1 MEYFFKHCWLVWP
14 HRPSNI
20 ADGTDT
26 LVYLL
31 ATLLLYSIVN
41 HRKIKL
47 ALTGK
52 LHPCWQLLC
61 HKVLSMWPESSAIT
75 LQFHL
80 LCYFHIGPLQWT
92 FKKETGVLLHR
103 KFSQLSAA
111 PGNIIIHFFPLDWR
125 WGACFSAVEALVT
138 ICSDCQLFP
147 NSAIIFKWSS
157 PWGLSKS

>member
-111 PGNIIIHFFPLDWR
+111 PGNIIIHFFSFGLEVRSLLLSSWSTCDYLLWLPIIPQF
-125 WGACFSAVEALVT
+125 CNYFQMKFSLR
-138 ICSDCQLFP
+138 SF
-147 NSAIIFKWSS
+147 
-157 PWGLSKS
+157 